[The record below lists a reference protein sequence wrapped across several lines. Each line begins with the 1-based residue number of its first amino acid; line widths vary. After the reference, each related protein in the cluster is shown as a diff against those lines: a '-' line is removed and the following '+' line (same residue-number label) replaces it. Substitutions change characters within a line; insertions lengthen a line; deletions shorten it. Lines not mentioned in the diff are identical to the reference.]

1 MVLTSVVGKALEK
14 FYNSKYKDLKDE
26 DREKKVSEHLKALL
40 PTVLTTEDI
49 SGSGRTK
56 RGYRMPDVSFGPP
69 MKGVQ
74 DLLNNSGYKLVYDSY
89 SEGLEPIYFWVL
101 DYMRDTY
108 WG

>member
-74 DLLNNSGYKLVYDSY
+74 DLLNNLCLITNCKFLSIFQNLIW
-89 SEGLEPIYFWVL
+89 LFANIQH
-101 DYMRDTY
+101 
-108 WG
+108 